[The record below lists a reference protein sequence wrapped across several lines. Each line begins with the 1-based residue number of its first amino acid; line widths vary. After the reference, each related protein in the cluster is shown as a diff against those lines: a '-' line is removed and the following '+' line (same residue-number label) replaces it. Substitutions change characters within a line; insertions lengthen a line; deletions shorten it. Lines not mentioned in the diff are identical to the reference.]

1 MTDIDAAEAVRE
13 NYRQQG
19 RDEMYQAVI
28 YTFEAYLKFLAKD
41 RSTDTDAD
49 RRARQIGTITINSL
63 RSVIEVAHG
72 EASRK

>member
-1 MTDIDAAEAVRE
+1 MTDINAAEAVRE

-19 RDEMYQAVI
+19 RDEMYQAVL
-28 YTFEAYLKFLAKD
+28 YTFDRYLDFLSKD
-41 RSTDTDAD
+41 RSTDTDSD
-49 RRARQIGTITINSL
+49 RAARQIGTITINSL